1 MKQKKSYDK
10 SVGQALV
17 LITQFGL
24 NMLVPIGML
33 SALGCFLDQRL
44 DTSYWTA
51 LLFFIGAIAGGQN
64 VYRMAKKVYQPPAER
79 KGKKEPQPEDE
90 NHGNIEKNK

>member
-1 MKQKKSYDK
+1 MKQRKSYDK
-10 SVGQALV
+10 SVYQALV

-33 SALGCFLDQRL
+33 SALGCILDQKL
-44 DTSYWTA
+44 DTSYWTV

-64 VYRMAKKVYQPPAER
+64 VYRMAKRIYEPAAEH
-79 KGKKEPQPEDE
+79 KEEKEPQQKHEDQ
-90 NHGNIEKNK
+90 GSIEKDK

>member
-1 MKQKKSYDK
+1 MKRKKSYDK
-10 SVGQALV
+10 SVSQALV

-44 DTSYWTA
+44 DTYYWTP

-79 KGKKEPQPEDE
+79 NGKKEPQQKEED
-90 NHGNIEKNK
+90 HRNIEKNK